1 MRHPVLLSL
10 WAILVALTGL
20 SLTSSGWFVLVFL
33 ASPFVALATLAAVF
47 KRREVEVF
55 RDGWARVYRL
65 ASGGLALAA
74 GAGVIASAATIVD
87 TGAGTYME
95 NGPLAFLFFLAFM
108 FAWPATTRPSPRRAA
123 APATPIHL
131 TWLPLVIINAL
142 NHSNR
147 ADVAPGW
154 MRTTIHISLFA
165 ILGLS
170 AILAMLSL
178 VAFDGEAK
186 VATATART

>member
-20 SLTSSGWFVLVFL
+20 GLSGSAWFVLVFL

-47 KRREVEVF
+47 KRRDAEVF
-55 RDGWARVYRL
+55 RAGWGGVYRL

-123 APATPIHL
+123 APAAPIHL
-131 TWLPLVIINAL
+131 TWLPLVILNAF

-147 ADVAPGW
+147 PDVAPGW
-154 MRTTIHISLFA
+154 MRMTISVGLTS
-165 ILGLS
+165 ILALS
-170 AILAMLSL
+170 AILAILSL
-178 VAFDGEAK
+178 VAFAGEAK
-186 VATATART
+186 LAPATARR